1 MTWYRKI
8 SQDIGL
14 IPDCITHFEQ
24 ELEKAKQ
31 EVKILTPEQQKD
43 QKYFHDEE
51 NNHINIQFK
60 KKVF

>member
-31 EVKILTPEQQKD
+31 EVKIYGSLEKASASRPVRLAD
-43 QKYFHDEE
+43 
-51 NNHINIQFK
+51 
-60 KKVF
+60 